1 LAEAAKEKNIPL
13 LIKKIATM
21 EEAQQHFVPFAIF
34 SLFYNGKFV
43 THQILSKNSFAKFI
57 K

>member
-1 LAEAAKEKNIPL
+1 
-13 LIKKIATM
+13 M

-43 THQILSKNSFAKFI
+43 THQILSKNSFEKFI
-57 K
+57 ALQ